1 MLTKENKE
9 TLMIIDGSSLIHRAF
24 YALPLLS
31 TKDGIYTN
39 GAFGFLTMLHKLK
52 EEYPIDYICV
62 VFDKKGPTFRHEA
75 FEQYKANRLTTP
87 DELTQQFPIIK
98 EILNAMNIVLLE
110 IDGYEADDIAGTLSK
125 LGEENNLK
133 VILVTGDRDYLQLAS
148 DMTTV
153 LLTKKGITELIEY
166 DENKFTEEYGITP
179 KQFIDL
185 KGLMG
190 DKSDNIPGVPGI
202 GEKTGIKLLKEFG
215 SIENIYENIDK
226 IKGKLRN
233 NLMEN
238 KSSAFLSKKLAE
250 IIRTVPLKLSLEDL
264 AVKEPNWKK
273 LKELYTKFEF
283 NSLLSKLSND
293 VTQEENTSS
302 EYKANYII
310 VEDDNYNPII
320 EEINAYKRMYFKFLF
335 EEDHYI
341 NSSLIGVGIKAG
353 EKTSYYIDFNKNSV
367 DEFTKVFKQYFESD
381 EVEKLGHMI
390 KMDIYALLKLGIDIN
405 NIVFDSMIGK
415 YLLNPA
421 QASYSI
427 DELAKEY
434 LNINVINMEQLLGKG
449 KNKKS
454 FKDLALEKRAEYIST
469 VLDIV
474 YKIKDQIADAISKLN
489 MSKLYYEVELPLAK
503 VLAHMEYYGFKVD
516 IDVLNQLGDSYNQEI
531 EQLTN
536 EIYELAGQEFN
547 ISSPKQ
553 LGFILFEKLNL
564 PIIKK
569 TKTGYSTDAEVLE
582 KLKGLHEIVEKILRY
597 RQLVKLKSTYIDGL
611 INVVDKKTSKV
622 YSTFNQTVTN
632 TGRIS
637 SQDPNLQNIP
647 VKTEEGK
654 EIRKAFVPQ
663 DDDYV
668 LVDADYSQIELRVL
682 AHISQDPKLIEAFYN
697 DEDIHTKTAAQVFN
711 IPKEEVTPL
720 MRSRAKAVNFGI
732 IYGISDYG
740 LSRDLNIPRKEAK
753 RYIDSYLNNYEKV
766 KSYMDNI
773 VAIGKELGYVETILN
788 RRRYIPELKSRNFNV
803 RSFGERIAM
812 NTPIQGSAADIIKV
826 AMVKVFD
833 ELKRRKFKSRLI
845 LQVHDE
851 LIIEAHKDELE
862 QVKDIVKDIME
873 NCIKLDVPLKVD
885 LKVGDSW
892 YEAK

>member
-1 MLTKENKE
+1 MLTKEKKE

-39 GAFGFLTMLHKLK
+39 GAYGFLTMLHKLK
-52 EEYPIDYICV
+52 EDYPMDYICV

-75 FEQYKANRLTTP
+75 FEQYKANRLATP
-87 DELTQQFPIIK
+87 DELAQQFPIIK
-98 EILNAMNIVLLE
+98 EILNAMNIVQLE

-148 DMTTV
+148 NMTTV

-166 DENKFTEEYGITP
+166 DENKFIEEYGITP

-215 SIENIYENIDK
+215 SIENIYESIDK
-226 IKGKLRN
+226 IKGKLRD
-233 NLMEN
+233 NLIEN
-238 KSSAFLSKKLAE
+238 KTSAFLSKKLAE
-250 IIRTVPLKLSLEDL
+250 IIRTVPLQLSLEDL
-264 AVKEPNWKK
+264 TLKEPDWEK
-273 LKELYTKFEF
+273 LKELYTRFEF

-293 VTQEENTSS
+293 GMQKESPS
-302 EYKANYII
+302 EYQVDYKI
-310 VEDDNYNPII
+310 VENDDYEPVL
-320 EEINAYKRMYFKFLF
+320 EEINASKYMYFKFLF
-335 EEDHYI
+335 EEEHYI
-341 NSSLIGVGIKAG
+341 NSPILGIGIKAG

-367 DEFTKVFKQYFESD
+367 EKFTQTFKQYFES
-381 EVEKLGHMI
+381 EEIEKLGHMI
-390 KMDIYALLKLGIDIN
+390 KMDIYALLKLGINID

-434 LNINVINMEQLLGKG
+434 LNINVINVEEMLGKG

-454 FKDLALEKRAEYIST
+454 FKDLNLQKRAEYISI
-469 VLDIV
+469 VLDVIS
-474 YKIKDQIADAISKLN
+474 KIKDPIAEAISQLN
-489 MSKLYYEVELPLAK
+489 MKKLYYEVELPLAK

-564 PIIKK
+564 PVIKK

-611 INVVDKKTSKV
+611 LNVVDKETSKV

-663 DDDYV
+663 NDEYV

-697 DEDIHTKTAAQVFN
+697 DEDIHTKTASQVFN

-753 RYIDSYLNNYEKV
+753 RYIDSYLNNYDKV

-773 VAIGKELGYVETILN
+773 IAIGKELGYVETILN

-833 ELKRRKFKSRLI
+833 ELNRRKLKSRLI

-851 LIIEAHKDELE
+851 LIIETHKEELD

>member
-1 MLTKENKE
+1 MLTKEKKE

-39 GAFGFLTMLHKLK
+39 GAYGFLTMLHKLK
-52 EEYPIDYICV
+52 EDYPMDYICV

-75 FEQYKANRLTTP
+75 FEQYKANRLATP
-87 DELTQQFPIIK
+87 DELAQQFPIIK
-98 EILNAMNIVLLE
+98 EILNAMNIVQLE

-148 DMTTV
+148 NMTTV

-166 DENKFTEEYGITP
+166 DENKFIEEYGITP

-215 SIENIYENIDK
+215 SIENIYESIDK
-226 IKGKLRN
+226 IKGKLRD
-233 NLMEN
+233 NLIEN
-238 KSSAFLSKKLAE
+238 KTSAFLSKKLAE
-250 IIRTVPLKLSLEDL
+250 IIRTVPLQLSLEDL
-264 AVKEPNWKK
+264 TLKEPDWEK
-273 LKELYTKFEF
+273 LKELYTRFEF

-293 VTQEENTSS
+293 GMQKESPS
-302 EYKANYII
+302 EYQVDYKI
-310 VEDDNYNPII
+310 VENDDYELIL
-320 EEINAYKRMYFKFLF
+320 EEINASKYMYFKFLF
-335 EEDHYI
+335 EEEHYI
-341 NSSLIGVGIKAG
+341 NSPILGIGIKAG

-367 DEFTKVFKQYFESD
+367 EKFTQTFKQYFES
-381 EVEKLGHMI
+381 EEIEKLGHMI
-390 KMDIYALLKLGIDIN
+390 KMDIYALLKLGINID

-434 LNINVINMEQLLGKG
+434 LNINVINVEELLGKG

-454 FKDLALEKRAEYIST
+454 FKDLNLQKRAEYISI
-469 VLDIV
+469 VLDVIS
-474 YKIKDQIADAISKLN
+474 KIKDPIAEAISQLN
-489 MSKLYYEVELPLAK
+489 MKKLYYEVELPLAK

-564 PIIKK
+564 PVIKK

-611 INVVDKKTSKV
+611 LNVVDKETSKV

-663 DDDYV
+663 NDEYV

-697 DEDIHTKTAAQVFN
+697 DEDVHTKTASQVFN

-753 RYIDSYLNNYEKV
+753 RYIDSYLNNYDKV

-833 ELKRRKFKSRLI
+833 ELNRRKLKSRLI

-851 LIIEAHKDELE
+851 LIIETHKEELD

>member
-1 MLTKENKE
+1 MLTKEKKE

-39 GAFGFLTMLHKLK
+39 GAYGFLTMLHKLK
-52 EEYPIDYICV
+52 EDYPMDYICV

-75 FEQYKANRLTTP
+75 FEQYKANRLATP
-87 DELTQQFPIIK
+87 DELAQQFPIIK
-98 EILNAMNIVLLE
+98 EILNAMNIVQLE

-148 DMTTV
+148 NMTTV

-166 DENKFTEEYGITP
+166 DENKFIEEYGITP

-215 SIENIYENIDK
+215 SIENIYESIDM
-226 IKGKLRN
+226 IKGKLRD
-233 NLMEN
+233 NLIEN
-238 KSSAFLSKKLAE
+238 KTSAFLSKKLAE
-250 IIRTVPLKLSLEDL
+250 IIRTVPLQLSLEDL
-264 AVKEPNWKK
+264 TLKEPDWEK
-273 LKELYTKFEF
+273 LKELYTRFEF

-293 VTQEENTSS
+293 GIQKESPS
-302 EYKANYII
+302 EYQVDYKI
-310 VEDDNYNPII
+310 VENDDYELIL
-320 EEINAYKRMYFKFLF
+320 EEINASKYMYFKFLF
-335 EEDHYI
+335 EEEHYI
-341 NSSLIGVGIKAG
+341 NSPILGIGIKAG

-367 DEFTKVFKQYFESD
+367 EKFTQTFKQYFES
-381 EVEKLGHMI
+381 EEIEKLGHMI
-390 KMDIYALLKLGIDIN
+390 KMDIYALLKLGINID

-434 LNINVINMEQLLGKG
+434 LNINVINVEELLGKG

-454 FKDLALEKRAEYIST
+454 FKDLDLQKRAEYISI
-469 VLDIV
+469 VLDVIS
-474 YKIKDQIADAISKLN
+474 KIKDPIAEAISQLN
-489 MSKLYYEVELPLAK
+489 MKKLYYEVELPLAK

-564 PIIKK
+564 PVIKK

-611 INVVDKKTSKV
+611 LNVVDKETSKV

-663 DDDYV
+663 NDEYV

-697 DEDIHTKTAAQVFN
+697 DEDVHTKTASQVFN

-753 RYIDSYLNNYEKV
+753 RYIDSYLNNYDKV

-833 ELKRRKFKSRLI
+833 ELNRRKLKSRLI

-851 LIIEAHKDELE
+851 LIIETHKEELD

>member
-1 MLTKENKE
+1 MLTKEKKE

-39 GAFGFLTMLHKLK
+39 GAYGFLTMLHKLK
-52 EEYPIDYICV
+52 EDYPMDYICV

-75 FEQYKANRLTTP
+75 FEQYKANRLATP
-87 DELTQQFPIIK
+87 DELAQQFPIIK
-98 EILNAMNIVLLE
+98 EILNAMNIVQLE

-148 DMTTV
+148 NMTTV

-166 DENKFTEEYGITP
+166 DENKFIEEYGITP

-215 SIENIYENIDK
+215 SIENIYESIDK
-226 IKGKLRN
+226 IKGKLRD
-233 NLMEN
+233 NLIEN
-238 KSSAFLSKKLAE
+238 KTSAFLSKKLAE
-250 IIRTVPLKLSLEDL
+250 IIRTVPLQLSLEDL
-264 AVKEPNWKK
+264 TLKEPDWEK
-273 LKELYTKFEF
+273 LKELYTRFEF

-293 VTQEENTSS
+293 GMQKESPS
-302 EYKANYII
+302 EYQVDYKI
-310 VEDDNYNPII
+310 VENDDYELIL
-320 EEINAYKRMYFKFLF
+320 EEINASKYMYFKFLF
-335 EEDHYI
+335 EEEHYI
-341 NSSLIGVGIKAG
+341 NSPILGIGIKAG

-367 DEFTKVFKQYFESD
+367 EKFTQTFKQYFES
-381 EVEKLGHMI
+381 EEIEKLGHMI
-390 KMDIYALLKLGIDIN
+390 KMDIYALLKLGINID

-434 LNINVINMEQLLGKG
+434 LNINVINVEELLGKG

-454 FKDLALEKRAEYIST
+454 FKDLDLQKRAEYISI
-469 VLDIV
+469 VLDVIS
-474 YKIKDQIADAISKLN
+474 KIKDPIAEAISQLN
-489 MSKLYYEVELPLAK
+489 MKKLYYEVELPLAK

-564 PIIKK
+564 PVIKK

-611 INVVDKKTSKV
+611 LNVVDKETSKV

-663 DDDYV
+663 NDEYV

-697 DEDIHTKTAAQVFN
+697 DEDIHTKTASQVFN

-753 RYIDSYLNNYEKV
+753 RYIDSYLNNYDKV

-833 ELKRRKFKSRLI
+833 ELNRRKLKSRLI

-851 LIIEAHKDELE
+851 LIIETHKEELD

>member
-1 MLTKENKE
+1 VLTKEKKE

-39 GAFGFLTMLHKLK
+39 GAYGFLTMLHKLK
-52 EEYPIDYICV
+52 EDYPMDYICV

-75 FEQYKANRLTTP
+75 FEQYKANRLATP
-87 DELTQQFPIIK
+87 DELAQQFPIIK
-98 EILNAMNIVLLE
+98 EILNAMNIVQLE

-148 DMTTV
+148 NMTTV

-166 DENKFTEEYGITP
+166 DENKFIEEYGITP

-215 SIENIYENIDK
+215 SIENIYESIDK
-226 IKGKLRN
+226 IKGKLRD
-233 NLMEN
+233 NLIEN
-238 KSSAFLSKKLAE
+238 KTSAFLSKKLAE
-250 IIRTVPLKLSLEDL
+250 IIRTVPLQLSLEDL
-264 AVKEPNWKK
+264 TLKEPDWEK
-273 LKELYTKFEF
+273 LKELYTRFEF

-293 VTQEENTSS
+293 GMQKESPS
-302 EYKANYII
+302 EYQVDYKI
-310 VEDDNYNPII
+310 VENDDYEPIL
-320 EEINAYKRMYFKFLF
+320 EEINASKYMYFKFLF
-335 EEDHYI
+335 EEEHYI
-341 NSSLIGVGIKAG
+341 NSPILGIGIKAG

-367 DEFTKVFKQYFESD
+367 EKFTQTFKQYFES
-381 EVEKLGHMI
+381 EEIEKLGHMI
-390 KMDIYALLKLGIDIN
+390 KMDIYALLKLGINID

-434 LNINVINMEQLLGKG
+434 LNINVINVEELLGKG

-454 FKDLALEKRAEYIST
+454 FKDLDLQKRAEYISI
-469 VLDIV
+469 VLDVIS
-474 YKIKDQIADAISKLN
+474 KIKDPIAEAISQLN
-489 MSKLYYEVELPLAK
+489 MKKLYYEVELPLAK

-564 PIIKK
+564 PVIKK

-611 INVVDKKTSKV
+611 LNVVDKETSKV

-663 DDDYV
+663 NDEYV

-697 DEDIHTKTAAQVFN
+697 DEDIHTKTASQVFN

-753 RYIDSYLNNYEKV
+753 RYIDSYLNNYDKV

-833 ELKRRKFKSRLI
+833 ELNRRKLKSRLI

-851 LIIEAHKDELE
+851 LIIETHKEELD